1 MRSEI
6 VNNVLEITNLD
17 KPIDGTKE
25 LRAASVA
32 KDKEDVQKV
41 KKLIKIPWILL
52 TSQLTLMHYSI
63 KKAVENLRLK
73 ETYLLTSVNES
84 VNPF

>member
-17 KPIDGTKE
+17 KPIDSTKE

-41 KKLIKIPWILL
+41 KKLIKIP
-52 TSQLTLMHYSI
+52 
-63 KKAVENLRLK
+63 
-73 ETYLLTSVNES
+73 
-84 VNPF
+84 

>member
-17 KPIDGTKE
+17 KPIDSTKE

-52 TSQLTLMHYSI
+52 TSQLMLMHYSI

>member
-52 TSQLTLMHYSI
+52 TSQLMLMHYSI